1 MSRMPAATISST
13 PPSSGSSAR
22 AHTCDGRERASARLV
37 KSWASGRG
45 STKSDAGVD
54 VVDLERA
61 ARCVWDPLVV
71 HASRGVGGDAPNAM
85 QQVFLRLAA
94 QACRRSP
101 QQLPHT
107 AERPSITPAT
117 DR

>member
-1 MSRMPAATISST
+1 LFWDCGDQLEAA
-13 PPSSGSSAR
+13 
-22 AHTCDGRERASARLV
+22 ELRLV
-37 KSWASGRG
+37 RQGTHVRRPRACERSAGQVLGVGAR

-107 AERPSITPAT
+107 TERPSSTPAT

>member
-1 MSRMPAATISST
+1 LFWHCGDQLEAA
-13 PPSSGSSAR
+13 
-22 AHTCDGRERASARLV
+22 ELRLV
-37 KSWASGRG
+37 RQGTHVRRPRACERSAGQVLGVGAR

-107 AERPSITPAT
+107 AERPSSTPAT